1 MTDSTQATSDFN
13 IAIPQDWQGAIAGK
27 TIAGLA
33 PQNPQTPST
42 DERSRHLSH
51 LPRLATDSRANLKCR
66 ALIELSVNVLI
77 GFLKTNC
84 FNLKLN

>member
-51 LPRLATDSRANLKCR
+51 VFKLAAN
-66 ALIELSVNVLI
+66 
-77 GFLKTNC
+77 G
-84 FNLKLN
+84 